1 VKIKNRQ
8 QVLTIVAGAVVGLF
22 IVNKLI
28 IDPLTNSWKERNT
41 QIADLRKKVQDGQLL
56 MNRERGLR
64 DQWAQMVTNTLP
76 DNPSVA
82 EQKVLMAVDRC
93 ASDSRSSIT
102 AINNQWKHDTDDY
115 MTLECRVEAAGDL
128 PALTRFLFD
137 LEKDPMALK
146 LESVELAARD
156 NNGHVL
162 NLGVQISGLVLTP
175 QQKNP

>member
-1 VKIKNRQ
+1 MKIKNRQ
-8 QVLTIVAGAVVGLF
+8 QVLSIVAGAVVGLF
-22 IVNKLI
+22 IVNKII
-28 IDPLTNSWKERNT
+28 IDPMTKAWKDRNT
-41 QIADLRKKVQDGQLL
+41 QIADLRKKVQDGQML
-56 MNRERGLR
+56 MRREQGLR
-64 DQWAQMVTNTLP
+64 DQWEQMVTNTLP
-76 DNPSVA
+76 ENPSVA
-82 EQKVLMAVDRC
+82 EQQVLKAVDRC

-128 PALTRFLFD
+128 PALTRFLYD

-146 LESVELAARD
+146 LESVELGSRD
-156 NNGHVL
+156 NNGRVL